1 MPPRG
6 STVLRL
12 VVVEGKTKGAQ
23 LELEPL
29 HGFSVGRSAQ
39 ADVPLDDPAVADVHV
54 RVYRE
59 PDGWMCVDMTSS
71 GFVHNGARTQRAKLV
86 PGDTLQV
93 GEHVLKLLSDGVPT
107 RTATATPVPPN
118 GAHLLAIKGNDAGKT
133 FPLGQ
138 KPAMILGRGVST
150 DITIWDIR
158 ASRAHCRVDCQP
170 GRWAITDLSSSNG
183 TYVNEERLR
192 GTHVLRDG
200 DVVRIGSTHL
210 EFHPAAPS

>member
-1 MPPRG
+1 MRG
-6 STVLRL
+6 
-12 VVVEGKTKGAQ
+12 
-23 LELEPL
+23 
-29 HGFSVGRSAQ
+29 
-39 ADVPLDDPAVADVHV
+39 
-54 RVYRE
+54 YRE
-59 PDGWMCVDMTSS
+59 PDGWMCFDMTSS
-71 GFVHNGARTQRAKLV
+71 GFSHNGARTQRAKLV

-93 GEHVLKLLSDGVPT
+93 GGHVLKLLTDEAESAALP
-107 RTATATPVPPN
+107 TATPAPAAT
-118 GAHLLAIKGNDAGKT
+118 GAHLRATKGNDAGKT

-192 GTHVLRDG
+192 GTHVLKNG

-210 EFHPAAPS
+210 EFHDA